1 MVTPPGF
8 TSHRADRSANLSLK
22 SKGGGVCF
30 LINDRWCINST
41 TVKQFFSPDLELL
54 NVTCRPIY
62 LPREFASVVL
72 IGVYIPPQANANI
85 AASKLALHIA
95 TAELSHPDSAVLVL
109 GDFNHCDLSDELP
122 NYIQQVTCPM
132 RGNNILD
139 HCYTKIT
146 SAYHSFP
153 SAPKV

>member
-1 MVTPPGF
+1 MDELFLLTQNNWKFKECSAICLTETWLDEGIPDAVVTPPGF

-41 TVKQFFSPDLELL
+41 TVTQFCSPDLELL

-85 AASKLALHIA
+85 ATGELAP
-95 TAELSHPDSAVLVL
+95 TT
-109 GDFNHCDLSDELP
+109 DL
-122 NYIQQVTCPM
+122 
-132 RGNNILD
+132 
-139 HCYTKIT
+139 
-146 SAYHSFP
+146 
-153 SAPKV
+153 